1 MTRTT
6 QKRKPR
12 EMERFEGHA
21 APWMGRAAA
30 AHVAPPPCCGRLLV
44 TLWGKERVPP
54 QGLGDGQTLAGDTGQ
69 MRLAAARALP
79 AQGGRRKPPAA
90 GALQGLQGLHSR

>member
-12 EMERFEGHA
+12 ETERFEGHA

-54 QGLGDGQTLAGDTGQ
+54 QGLGDGHTLAGDTGQ
-69 MRLAAARALP
+69 MRL

-90 GALQGLQGLHSR
+90 GALQGLQGLHGR